1 MNKFAYGVDFGWVSQ
16 LESMGIHWVDEAG
29 TLIDPYVAAKRL
41 GADSVRLRVFV
52 DPPKSAYWQ
61 KRDGTVCM
69 LGFCDPMSVLVAAK
83 RVKQNGMRLML
94 DVHYSD
100 HFADP
105 EYQEIPSDWL
115 MDNDVMLEQ
124 RVRLHTL
131 KLLWMLK
138 SEGITPEW
146 IQIGNE
152 INPGILLPYGS
163 LSEHPKDLVRF
174 LNAGFEAVKEVDP
187 AIQVMIHLSRLYDSK
202 ETEPFLDNFFE
213 NGGKTDILA
222 FSYYPYWAEL
232 ETREKTGEPY
242 THSKESV
249 KERINRIYN
258 TYQKPVMIAEIGG
271 YESEPEETR
280 GFIQDTIEV
289 LKELPGDNGR
299 GIFYWEPE
307 VNSAVLPDG
316 YPLGAAELVSENTLR
331 FTDALS
337 VYSEQA

>member
-1 MNKFAYGVDFGWVSQ
+1 MSTFAYGVDFGWVSQ
-16 LESMGIHWVDEAG
+16 LESLGIHWVDEAG
-29 TLIDPYVAAKRL
+29 ALIDPYVAAKRM

-52 DPPKSAYWQ
+52 DPPGSAYWQ
-61 KRDGTVCM
+61 KRDGTICM
-69 LGFCDPMSVLVAAK
+69 LGFCDPVSVLSAAK

-115 MDNDVMLEQ
+115 MDNNAMLEQ
-124 RVRLHTL
+124 RIRLHTL
-131 KLLWMLK
+131 ELLWMLK

-152 INPGILLPYGS
+152 INPGILLPKGS
-163 LSEHPKDLVRF
+163 LSEHSKELVRF
-174 LNAGFEAVKEVDP
+174 LNAGYEAVKEVDP
-187 AIQVMIHLSRLYDSK
+187 AIQVMTHLARLYDPE
-202 ETEPFLDNFFE
+202 ETEPFLNNFFA

-249 KERINRIYN
+249 RERLRRIYDACH
-258 TYQKPVMIAEIGG
+258 KPVMIAEIGG
-271 YESEPEETR
+271 YESEPEETAD
-280 GFIQDTIEV
+280 FIRDTIEV
-289 LKELPGDNGR
+289 LKELPEEAGR

-337 VYSEQA
+337 VYSEQV